1 MDGGDAWSAEG
12 FETPKPVHT
21 ARPGSQLESETDPGL
36 ERIGRG
42 KVRDLYRLDP
52 DRLLLV
58 ASDRL
63 SAFDVVF
70 REPIPG
76 KGRILT
82 DLSRFW
88 FEATAEIIPNHCLA
102 GDWETRVRTEAWD
115 YLQGRTLLVRRLNP
129 LPIEAVVRGY
139 LAGSAWKSYQQ
150 GEPVSGMHLPPGLRE
165 AERLETPLYTPTSKA
180 PIGEHDRPLS
190 FDETVE
196 RIGSGA
202 LAEAIREHALAIY
215 RLATK
220 RAEACGLIIAD
231 TKMEFGTNA
240 AGELFLIDELL
251 TPDSTRFW
259 PRDTFEPGRAPPSFD
274 KQFVRDYLES
284 IGWNKQPPP
293 PPLPAPILE
302 GTRARYEEARQRLL
316 GPIKL

>member
-1 MDGGDAWSAEG
+1 M
-12 FETPKPVHT
+12 KPLDPIYKL
-21 ARPGSQLESETDPGL
+21 RPENPLQSETDPGL

-42 KVRDLYRLDP
+42 KVRDLYLLGS

-82 DLSRFW
+82 ELSRFW
-88 FEATAEIIPNHCLA
+88 FKETANLIPNHCLA
-102 GDWETRVRTEAWD
+102 GDWETQVRPEARD
-115 YLQGRTLLVRRLNP
+115 YLEGRTLLVRRLKP

-139 LAGSAWKSYQQ
+139 LAGSAWKAYQQ
-150 GEPVSGMHLPPGLRE
+150 GEPVSGIRLPPGLRE
-165 AERLETPLYTPTSKA
+165 AERLETSLFTPTSKA

-190 FDETVE
+190 FDETVK
-196 RIGSGA
+196 RVGSGA
-202 LAEAIREHALAIY
+202 LAEAIREHALEIY
-215 RLATK
+215 RMAAL
-220 RAEACGLIIAD
+220 RAEAGGLIIAD
-231 TKMEFGTNA
+231 TKMEFGIDETGA
-240 AGELFLIDELL
+240 LFLIDELL

-259 PRDTFEPGRAPPSFD
+259 PRDTYEPGRTPPSFD

-284 IGWNKQPPP
+284 IGWNKKPPP
-293 PPLPAPILE
+293 PPLPDSILS
-302 GTRARYEEARQRLL
+302 GTHARYEEARQRLL
-316 GPIKL
+316 GSVRP